1 MEKVPPVE
9 TQQANLT
16 RRDRNK
22 LRNRREILDAA
33 LEVFAAK
40 GYHQA
45 SMQAIADR
53 ADFAVS
59 TLYALFENKEDLYR
73 KVSAGVG
80 HQCGEIF
87 DTAMARGGNPYEK
100 LINFARAKANIWRES
115 PDGIRMLE
123 NELHAQMIGNG
134 DPPPNGIAQIYD
146 RFMLRIEDLFTE
158 GVADGLF
165 VDRSPA
171 ALAMSLDS
179 STSLLM
185 RKAVQYPDA
194 PPTEEDL
201 EEIIAIFFDSVLRP
215 PRPLSESG

>member
-1 MEKVPPVE
+1 MKTAPE
-9 TQQANLT
+9 TLT

-40 GYHQA
+40 GYQQT

-73 KVSAGVG
+73 KVSANVG
-80 HQCGEIF
+80 RQCGDIF
-87 DTAMARGGNPYEK
+87 DAAMDGGGNPYEK
-100 LINFARAKANIWRES
+100 LVNFALAKADIWRES

-123 NELHAQMIGNG
+123 HELHARMTGEGNA
-134 DPPPNGIAQIYD
+134 PPNGIAEIYD
-146 RFMLRIEDLFTE
+146 RFMLRIEDLFTQ
-158 GVADGLF
+158 GVAQGLF
-165 VDRSPA
+165 VDRPPK
-171 ALAMSLDS
+171 ALAMALDS

-185 RKAVQYPDA
+185 KKAVQPSLT
-194 PPTEEDL
+194 PPTVADL
-201 EEIIAIFFDSVLRP
+201 EEVISIFFGPVLR
-215 PRPLSESG
+215 SESS